1 MASSSFWNDAIWGY
15 DTGCLL
21 VNSNEWVG
29 ACNWTIDQLTCGRVS
44 SVRCMVPVAR
54 RLYTLLMFR
63 LAPRL
68 SSALGIISFVN
79 NGLDMNV
86 PKFYNSPMTYV
97 LFISVTF
104 MELVSVCV
112 SDSTRWDTTATIY
125 SRLMNGYIERPA
137 SVGCALSSSINIQHV
152 CQDIML
158 SYLLM
163 ESYSTFEWQPTILQH
178 LRRESMVHSMFANIV
193 VDK

>member
-1 MASSSFWNDAIWGY
+1 M
-15 DTGCLL
+15 
-21 VNSNEWVG
+21 
-29 ACNWTIDQLTCGRVS
+29 
-44 SVRCMVPVAR
+44 AR

-112 SDSTRWDTTATIY
+112 SDSAR
-125 SRLMNGYIERPA
+125 
-137 SVGCALSSSINIQHV
+137 
-152 CQDIML
+152 
-158 SYLLM
+158 
-163 ESYSTFEWQPTILQH
+163 
-178 LRRESMVHSMFANIV
+178 
-193 VDK
+193 